1 MEKKAQIKIKACMR
15 GREGPSRGKRTKKKQ
30 QKKITRR
37 LYKMDRVSQWD
48 LLKMKSWPAPETFHY
63 RQGQVDWVGGGRGQ
77 GRDGGEEVGGAW
89 LQSGVARQPSGVSVA
104 GNISTLACMKE
115 RSGRPAITLAASSLR
130 FSSFLGFL
138 VEVLVF
144 SMVDIKRAKA
154 SATRLPELP
163 GSSLAVVSSYSSGST
178 PD

>member
-1 MEKKAQIKIKACMR
+1 M
-15 GREGPSRGKRTKKKQ
+15 
-30 QKKITRR
+30 
-37 LYKMDRVSQWD
+37 
-48 LLKMKSWPAPETFHY
+48 
-63 RQGQVDWVGGGRGQ
+63 GGGRGQ
-77 GRDGGEEVGGAW
+77 GRDGGEEVGGAR

>member
-1 MEKKAQIKIKACMR
+1 M
-15 GREGPSRGKRTKKKQ
+15 
-30 QKKITRR
+30 
-37 LYKMDRVSQWD
+37 
-48 LLKMKSWPAPETFHY
+48 
-63 RQGQVDWVGGGRGQ
+63 GGGRGQ

-138 VEVLVF
+138 SNRKRHRDVHRSRHTRTHTRLPNMISTGGFFLLLHFSCRPAASLSPDLVEVLVF